1 MATIGGRNG
10 IFSAQQNL
18 SVAVSFQDLHSRDSK
33 ALVMLDFK
41 DFCSVLV
48 QYLSLSLCLVFLE
61 KTSLAHAC
69 LESSQSL
76 SNPLEPGGNPV
87 RCLGFDGFKMSQVSQ
102 RSWHSTSDSSST
114 SFVVQLS
121 QLEQLS

>member
-48 QYLSLSLCLVFLE
+48 QYLSLSLFGFLGE
-61 KTSLAHAC
+61 NFSRTRMPGI
-69 LESSQSL
+69 QPV
-76 SNPLEPGGNPV
+76 PLKSPGTRGKPREV
-87 RCLGFDGFKMSQVSQ
+87 PRV
-102 RSWHSTSDSSST
+102 
-114 SFVVQLS
+114 
-121 QLEQLS
+121 